1 MINRTNESDMADFTV
16 TLKETQK
23 NSTVRAEV
31 YTCANDAYQK
41 VIDKLSESQ
50 LTDVQVNGSHV
61 AGKVDVKEAG
71 TLLFTIPYDTGW
83 TIQVDGKEV
92 ESYSVGKALTGVHLE
107 KGAHAVA
114 MRYIPQGFC
123 GGAVL
128 SMLSLVLF
136 LISVLIGR
144 KREKKLLSQTVQ
156 EDLTEPAS
164 VLQDEPADDGQP
176 EAIQTRSAGIGT
188 MINQISD
195 NR

>member
-1 MINRTNESDMADFTV
+1 M
-16 TLKETQK
+16 
-23 NSTVRAEV
+23 
-31 YTCANDAYQK
+31 
-41 VIDKLSESQ
+41 
-50 LTDVQVNGSHV
+50 
-61 AGKVDVKEAG
+61 KEAG
-71 TLLFTIPYDTGW
+71 TLLLTIPYDTGW

-107 KGAHAVA
+107 KGAHTVA

-144 KREKKLLSQTVQ
+144 KREKKLLSQTVR

-176 EAIQTRSAGIGT
+176 EAIQDEPTDDGQPETIQTRSAGIRT
-188 MINQISD
+188 MTNRISD
-195 NR
+195 DR

>member
-1 MINRTNESDMADFTV
+1 
-16 TLKETQK
+16 
-23 NSTVRAEV
+23 
-31 YTCANDAYQK
+31 
-41 VIDKLSESQ
+41 
-50 LTDVQVNGSHV
+50 
-61 AGKVDVKEAG
+61 
-71 TLLFTIPYDTGW
+71 
-83 TIQVDGKEV
+83 
-92 ESYSVGKALTGVHLE
+92 
-107 KGAHAVA
+107 

>member
-1 MINRTNESDMADFTV
+1 M
-16 TLKETQK
+16 
-23 NSTVRAEV
+23 
-31 YTCANDAYQK
+31 
-41 VIDKLSESQ
+41 
-50 LTDVQVNGSHV
+50 
-61 AGKVDVKEAG
+61 
-71 TLLFTIPYDTGW
+71 
-83 TIQVDGKEV
+83 

-107 KGAHAVA
+107 KGAHTVA

-144 KREKKLLSQTVQ
+144 KRAKKLLSQTVQ

-176 EAIQTRSAGIGT
+176 ETIQTRSAGIRT
-188 MINQISD
+188 MTNRISD